1 MLGYPRVSH
10 DKLAAVLQVAL
21 KGCSDQVQSVY
32 DGGNLLRGSSEKLM
46 MQKPHEFELEDDAR
60 ITDAE
65 SPDTEPLDSGDSYN
79 APERHWLARFSTVVF
94 CIGLLA
100 GVSGTTAVTNAWIQ
114 RDVSVVLM
122 LLSAGSAAAFF
133 GILWQLT
140 LREIRRHSK
149 SPVDKKRYRITTT
162 YFWCAF
168 ALVFAL
174 LAAASYFLINFKDAQ
189 PRLTTRAIVR
199 IKFFS

>member
-1 MLGYPRVSH
+1 
-10 DKLAAVLQVAL
+10 
-21 KGCSDQVQSVY
+21 
-32 DGGNLLRGSSEKLM
+32 M

-122 LLSAGSAAAFF
+122 LLSAGSAAAFLGSSGNSPSEKSD
-133 GILWQLT
+133 GIASHRST
-140 LREIRRHSK
+140 K
-149 SPVDKKRYRITTT
+149 SVTE
-162 YFWCAF
+162 
-168 ALVFAL
+168 
-174 LAAASYFLINFKDAQ
+174 
-189 PRLTTRAIVR
+189 
-199 IKFFS
+199 

>member
-1 MLGYPRVSH
+1 MT
-10 DKLAAVLQVAL
+10 
-21 KGCSDQVQSVY
+21 
-32 DGGNLLRGSSEKLM
+32 
-46 MQKPHEFELEDDAR
+46 QKPSEFDLEDDAR
-60 ITDAE
+60 PTDAE
-65 SPDTEPLDSGDSYN
+65 SPDTEPIDSGDSYN

-100 GVSGTTAVTNAWIQ
+100 GVSGTTAVSNAWIQ

-140 LREIRRHSK
+140 LREISRHSK
-149 SPVDKKRYRITTT
+149 SQVDKKRYRITTT

-168 ALVFAL
+168 VLVFAL
-174 LAAASYFLINFKDAQ
+174 LTAATYFLINFKDAQ
-189 PRLTTRAIVR
+189 PRLTTRAIAR
-199 IKFFS
+199 LKIFS

>member
-1 MLGYPRVSH
+1 
-10 DKLAAVLQVAL
+10 
-21 KGCSDQVQSVY
+21 
-32 DGGNLLRGSSEKLM
+32 M
-46 MQKPHEFELEDDAR
+46 MQKPSEFELEDNAR
-60 ITDAE
+60 VADAE

-114 RDVSVVLM
+114 RDVSIVLM

-140 LREIRRHSK
+140 LKEIRRYSK
-149 SPVDKKRYRITTT
+149 SPVDKKRCRITTT

-199 IKFFS
+199 LKFFS